1 MAQFDTINLAQ
12 IYGAADDTN
21 FRRAQME
28 AYNKK
33 AMREQQ
39 AYDMEEKLKGAYA
52 IGEDGAIDEK
62 TTLANLYRVDP
73 MAANKFKQGLDESS
87 LGRQKLETEKEN
99 AKFNRIKQIS
109 GVYKDTATAIMANPT
124 PQAAA
129 MNLQRFSKLTGEDV
143 SQELEQISQMTPDQI
158 KQWAAG
164 HALEAEKVLTKFET
178 KDANGKLVTIGT
190 NPLSGQVTVT
200 NEINKTM
207 SPAEIERNKIDKQKL
222 GLDRQKFG
230 LDQQKFNL
238 DKEKASKPAPSQKT
252 PLSASAQKEL
262 FEADETAKASE
273 NAIGM
278 LTEALD
284 LNKKSYSGIGAKPL
298 AVVRSNLPGFGE
310 SDEAN
315 ATINLD
321 NLMTGQALE
330 SLKATFG
337 GMPTEGE
344 RKILLDIQASADKT
358 PKQREDIIK
367 RAIKMAE
374 RRMKF
379 NKSKADALRKGTYFT
394 EGINEQ
400 AAPQEAGVIDFGSL
414 K

>member
-73 MAANKFKQGLDESS
+73 MAANKFKQGLDESA

-164 HALEAEKVLTKFET
+164 HALEADKVLTKFET
-178 KDANGKLVTIGT
+178 KDTGGQLVTQGIDPITGKV
-190 NPLSGQVTVT
+190 SVT
-200 NEINKTM
+200 NQI
-207 SPAEIERNKIDKQKL
+207 
-222 GLDRQKFG
+222 
-230 LDQQKFNL
+230 
-238 DKEKASKPAPSQKT
+238 QKT
-252 PLSASAQKEL
+252 ATPDAIMTDKRTREENQKNRNVTMRGQNMTAATAQAKSTAPQKTALSASAQKEL
-262 FEADETAKASE
+262 FEADELAKSSE

-278 LTEALD
+278 LTQALE
-284 LNKKSYSGIGAKPL
+284 LNKKAYSGIGAKPL

-310 SDEAN
+310 SEAAN
-315 ATINLD
+315 STIDLD

-358 PKQREDIIK
+358 PAQRKIIID
-367 RAIKMAE
+367 RAIEMANK
-374 RRMKF
+374 RMKF

-394 EGINEQ
+394 DGVVEQ
-400 AAPQEAGVIDFGSL
+400 EAPQQPSVIDFGSL

>member
-12 IYGAADDTN
+12 IYGAADDAN

-28 AYNKK
+28 AANKR

-52 IGEDGAIDEK
+52 IGEDGVLDEK

-73 MAANKFKQGLDESS
+73 MAANKFKQGLDESA

-124 PQAAA
+124 PEAAA
-129 MNLQRFSKLTGEDV
+129 MNLQRFSKMTGEDV
-143 SQELEQISQMTPDQI
+143 SQELQQVSKMTPDQI

-164 HALEAEKVLTKFET
+164 HALEAEKVLMKFET
-178 KDANGKLVTIGT
+178 KDVGGQLVTQGVD
-190 NPLSGQVTVT
+190 PLTGKVTVT
-200 NEINKTM
+200 NQI
-207 SPAEIERNKIDKQKL
+207 
-222 GLDRQKFG
+222 
-230 LDQQKFNL
+230 
-238 DKEKASKPAPSQKT
+238 QKT
-252 PLSASAQKEL
+252 ATPDAIMTDKRTREENALNRGVTMRGQNMTAATAQAKSTAPQKTALSASAQKEL
-262 FEADETAKASE
+262 FEADELAKSSE

-278 LTEALD
+278 LTQALE
-284 LNKKSYSGIGAKPL
+284 LNKKAYSGIGAKPL

-310 SDEAN
+310 SEAAN
-315 ATINLD
+315 STIDLD

-358 PKQREDIIK
+358 PAQRKIIID
-367 RAIKMAE
+367 RAIEMANK
-374 RRMKF
+374 RMKF

-394 EGINEQ
+394 DGVVEQ
-400 AAPQEAGVIDFGSL
+400 AAPQQPSVIDFGSL

>member
-12 IYGAADDTN
+12 IYGAADDAN
-21 FRRAQME
+21 LRRAQMD
-28 AYNKK
+28 AYNRKS
-33 AMREQQ
+33 MREQQ

-52 IGEDGAIDEK
+52 IGPDGVIDEK
-62 TTLANLYRVDP
+62 TTLSNLYRVDP
-73 MAANKFKQGLDESS
+73 AQAYKFKQGLDESA
-87 LGRQKLETEKEN
+87 LGKQKLETEKEN

-124 PQAAA
+124 PESAIA
-129 MNLQRFSKLTGEDV
+129 NLNRFSRMTGEDV
-143 SQELEQISQMTPDQI
+143 SQEIQQISQMNPDQI

-164 HALEAEKVLTKFET
+164 HALEADKVLMKFET
-178 KDANGKLVTIGT
+178 KDTGGQLVTQGIDPITGK
-190 NPLSGQVTVT
+190 VTVT
-200 NEINKTM
+200 GQT
-207 SPAEIERNKIDKQKL
+207 
-222 GLDRQKFG
+222 
-230 LDQQKFNL
+230 
-238 DKEKASKPAPSQKT
+238 QKT
-252 PLSASAQKEL
+252 ATPDAILTDKRTREENALNRGVTMRGQNMTAATAQAKATAPQKTALSPTAQKEL
-262 FEADETAKASE
+262 FEADELAKASE
-273 NAIGM
+273 NAVGM
-278 LTEALD
+278 LNQALE
-284 LNKKSYSGIGAKPL
+284 LNKKAYSGIGAKPL

-315 ATINLD
+315 STIDLD

-358 PKQREDIIK
+358 PAQRKIIID
-367 RAIKMAE
+367 RAIQMANK
-374 RRMKF
+374 RMKF

-394 EGINEQ
+394 EGINDQ
-400 AAPQEAGVIDFGSL
+400 DAPQEPGVIDFGSL

>member
-12 IYGAADDTN
+12 IYDAADDTN

-52 IGEDGAIDEK
+52 IGEDGALDEK

-73 MAANKFKQGLDESS
+73 MAANKFKQGLDESA

-109 GVYKDTATAIMANPT
+109 TVYKDTATAIMANPT

-143 SQELEQISQMTPDQI
+143 SQELEQISQMNPDQI

-164 HALEAEKVLTKFET
+164 HALEADKVLTKFET
-178 KDANGKLVTIGT
+178 KDTGGQLVTQGIDPITGK
-190 NPLSGQVTVT
+190 VTVSGT
-200 NEINKTM
+200 T
-207 SPAEIERNKIDKQKL
+207 
-222 GLDRQKFG
+222 
-230 LDQQKFNL
+230 
-238 DKEKASKPAPSQKT
+238 QKT
-252 PLSASAQKEL
+252 ATPDAILTDKRTREENEKNRNVTMRGQNMTAATAQAKSTAPQKTALSASAQKEL
-262 FEADETAKASE
+262 FEADELAKSSE

-278 LTEALD
+278 LTQALE
-284 LNKKSYSGIGAKPL
+284 LNKKAYSGIGAKPL

-310 SDEAN
+310 SEAAN
-315 ATINLD
+315 STIDLD

-358 PKQREDIIK
+358 PAQRKIIID
-367 RAIKMAE
+367 RAIEMANK
-374 RRMKF
+374 RMKF

-394 EGINEQ
+394 DGVVEQ
-400 AAPQEAGVIDFGSL
+400 TAPQQPSVIDFGSL